1 MAGRIPWILAGAAA
15 LVGGLI
21 YQDRIGFDWGDHTPS
36 AVVVDV
42 RGERAEIDPA
52 TAKVLAAAIGQLAK
66 AEARLA
72 TMDALGDPSPEE
84 LQAAKAERDRA
95 EAEVDRIEAA
105 IDSQAA
111 HSDKS
116 RLREEIRA
124 EVREAVRNT

>member
-1 MAGRIPWILAGAAA
+1 MTVGEAIGLIDDLPPAGA
-15 LVGGLI
+15 LVE
-21 YQDRIGFDWGDHTPS
+21 T
-36 AVVVDV
+36 
-42 RGERAEIDPA
+42 
-52 TAKVLAAAIGQLAK
+52 LAAE